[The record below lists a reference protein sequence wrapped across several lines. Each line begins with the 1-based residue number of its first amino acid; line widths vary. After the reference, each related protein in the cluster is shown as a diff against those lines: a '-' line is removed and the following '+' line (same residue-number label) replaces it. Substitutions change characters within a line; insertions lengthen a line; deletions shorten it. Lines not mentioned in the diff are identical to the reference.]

1 MNRVMGLKMSQE
13 LIKRDLECP
22 LTFND
27 FKNIVD
33 TSEQLP
39 ASKELEVLAKTELIY
54 VLFASL
60 SYHKIESY
68 LKNFSKSIV
77 SLCNSKD
84 GYNALSKIISA
95 CLSDILLDVSRRVE
109 IETMTHLLDLI
120 ETYPV
125 FYDIFKKKVEIYLCT
140 NICDIKSTSSL
151 DLAENLKES
160 QNIEQQYFDFVS
172 AKESKEDFN
181 EIVSRNN
188 YNKKD
193 SLIKRLRKT
202 VLKNYNEESITNFI
216 NDFNK
221 IVYELSI
228 DESEKQLIVEK
239 YGAIIIKLYTF
250 AAPIWLSEQE
260 NREYKQITLA
270 LE

>member
-13 LIKRDLECP
+13 LIKRDLKCP
-22 LTFND
+22 LSFAD

-54 VLFASL
+54 VLFSNF
-60 SYHKIESY
+60 SYHKIELY

-84 GYNALSKIISA
+84 GYNLLSKIISA

-109 IETMTHLLDLI
+109 IETMTHLLDLL

-125 FYDIFKKKVEIYLCT
+125 FPDLFQKKIEKYICS
-140 NICDIKSTSSL
+140 NICDTKSTSSL
-151 DLAENLKES
+151 DLAESLKEN
-160 QNIEQQYFDFVS
+160 QKIEQQSLSFIFDY
-172 AKESKEDFN
+172 SKKDDFN
-181 EIVSRNN
+181 EIVSKNN
-188 YNKKD
+188 YSKKD
-193 SLIKRLRKT
+193 SLIKRLRKN

-221 IVYELSI
+221 IVDELNI
-228 DESEKQLIVEK
+228 PENEKQIIVEK
-239 YGAIIIKLYTF
+239 YGTIVIKLYTF
-250 AAPIWLSEQE
+250 AAPIWLNEQE
-260 NREYKQITLA
+260 NIEYKQITLA